1 MNNLEMHKAL
11 CKIIHSVYVRKNAA
25 YGNSFGDTFRTL
37 GIISALTRI
46 TDKYNRLVT
55 LYLSGQSHNA
65 TESPNMTES
74 HSVTESPNS
83 DNPGKVDDLGESLV
97 DTLLDLANYCLMTV
111 IELQDEL
118 PDNLREQLKDVQ
130 CVAEEDKALAYTD

>member
-25 YGNSFGDTFRTL
+25 YGNSFGDTFQKL
-37 GIISALTRI
+37 GIISAVTRI

-55 LYLSGQSHNA
+55 LGLAKQSHNA
-65 TESPNMTES
+65 TKSTNM
-74 HSVTESPNS
+74 TESPNS

-130 CVAEEDKALAYTD
+130 CVAEEEVLAYTD